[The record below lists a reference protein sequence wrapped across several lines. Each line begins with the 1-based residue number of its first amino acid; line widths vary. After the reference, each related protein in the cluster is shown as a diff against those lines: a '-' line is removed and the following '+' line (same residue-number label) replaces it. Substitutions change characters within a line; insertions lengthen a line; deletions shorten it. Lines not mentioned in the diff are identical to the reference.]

1 MNTTELKEYLS
12 IVVDMEKSIFLQKN
26 LISSFNQQLSQL
38 EKPEYLASPD
48 KPTPPR
54 CKETFYI

>member
-48 KPTPPR
+48 KPTPPM
-54 CKETFYI
+54 